1 MEVTNLSIDEIKV
14 KFQQLQEATQKLKEE
29 KVGYE
34 AQLSTLQ
41 SQYDEQLK
49 TLLEE
54 TGTTSLE
61 EAVALCKSKQ
71 GELETLKAELQE
83 KLDTYLGTVN
93 PIVSE
98 NNSLEEFLN
107 G

>member
-14 KFQQLQEATQKLKEE
+14 KFQKLQEATQKLKEE

-49 TLLEE
+49 ILLEE
-54 TGTTSLE
+54 TGTSSLE
-61 EAVALCKSKQ
+61 EAVSLCKSKQ
-71 GELETLKAELQE
+71 GELETLKTELQE
-83 KLDTYLGTVN
+83 KLDTYLGTLN
-93 PIVSE
+93 PVVSE
-98 NNSLEEFLN
+98 DTSFEGLL
-107 G
+107 